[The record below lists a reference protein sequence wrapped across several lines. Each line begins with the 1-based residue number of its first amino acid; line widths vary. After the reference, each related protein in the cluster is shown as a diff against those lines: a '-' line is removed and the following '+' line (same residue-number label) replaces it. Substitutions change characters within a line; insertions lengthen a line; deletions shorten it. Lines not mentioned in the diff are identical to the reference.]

1 MYQRILVPMD
11 GSPLAE
17 QALPYV
23 RILARE
29 LKCPVEL
36 MRVFDPVP
44 EQLADPAHGLYIDQ
58 LASSFREQAEHSLHA
73 YVGTLQDLGFEVS
86 TSAHEGHA
94 ATEIVEN
101 ARRGPETLIAMSTHG
116 RSGVSRWV
124 LGSVT
129 DKVLHATG
137 STLLML
143 RARPESTFTP
153 GTVSTQTERWP
164 TTVGIDTV
172 VLPLDGSQI
181 AEQAVPHATAL
192 AKALQLN
199 VQLVRVAE
207 SAAARGEA
215 GNYLS
220 QMGEKMRQDG
230 LSEVQERV
238 LEGDPATV
246 IVDMTHESSKNLLA
260 MTTHGRSGIG
270 RWVLGSVT
278 DRVVRYSGAPVLVTR
293 AT

>member
-17 QALPYV
+17 QTLPYV

-29 LKCPVEL
+29 LQCPVEL

-44 EQLADPAHGLYIDQ
+44 EQYADPAHGLYIDQ
-58 LASSFREQAEHSLHA
+58 LATSFREQAEHSLEVYLA
-73 YVGTLQDLGFEVS
+73 SLQDLGFEVS
-86 TSAHEGHA
+86 TSAFEGHA

-129 DKVLHATG
+129 DKVLHATTC
-137 STLLML
+137 SLLIL
-143 RARPESTFTP
+143 RARPESTFSP
-153 GTVSTQTERWP
+153 GMVSTQTERWP
-164 TTVGIDTV
+164 TTVGIDTIV
-172 VLPLDGSQI
+172 VPLDGSQV
-181 AEQAVPHATAL
+181 AEQALPHATAL

-199 VQLVRVAE
+199 MQLIRVAE

-220 QMGEKMRQDG
+220 QMGEKLRQEG
-230 LSEVQERV
+230 LSEVREQV
-238 LEGDPATV
+238 LEGHPASV
-246 IVDMTHESSKNLLA
+246 IVDMTRESSNNLLA

-293 AT
+293 AI